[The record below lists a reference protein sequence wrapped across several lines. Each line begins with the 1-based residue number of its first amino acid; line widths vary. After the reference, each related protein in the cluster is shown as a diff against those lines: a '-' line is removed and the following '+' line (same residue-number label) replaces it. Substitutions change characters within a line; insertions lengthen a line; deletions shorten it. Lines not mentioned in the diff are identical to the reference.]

1 MKKKT
6 SVQLLNLHILLKALN
21 LNIMQNS
28 NTIPKLEIKV
38 IIGLGNPGPTYYATR
53 HNIGFRVVDAL
64 ADQNYGSWQ
73 LKQNMEIS
81 SITLHDHKIL
91 LVKPMT
97 YMNDSGKVLSY
108 LTKQGIAQ
116 ENILVVHDELE
127 LPFGSLKLKF
137 DGSAKGHNGLKSIM
151 AHGGSNFLRLRF
163 GVNRPIDRN
172 EVPDYV
178 LAKFREPQNLI
189 DEKIDEAVNLISD
202 YISH

>member
-1 MKKKT
+1 
-6 SVQLLNLHILLKALN
+6 
-21 LNIMQNS
+21 MQNANS
-28 NTIPKLEIKV
+28 IPKLEIKA
-38 IIGLGNPGPTYYATR
+38 IIGLGNPGPSYYATR

-64 ADQNYGSWQ
+64 ADQNYGAWQ
-73 LKQNMEIS
+73 SKQNMEIA
-81 SITLHDHKIL
+81 SISLNDHKIV

-108 LTKQGIAQ
+108 LAKQGIAQ

-127 LPFGSLKLKF
+127 LPFGSVKLKF

-151 AHGGSNFLRLRF
+151 ALGGSNFLRLRF
-163 GVNRPIDRN
+163 GIDRPVDRN

-189 DEKIDEAVNLISD
+189 DEKIDLAISLITN
-202 YISH
+202 YLAQ